1 MKNKR
6 FQECNW
12 VEKLWRYRWYL
23 LIPFQYIW
31 YSYIKPMRVPETAYD
46 DELCMTTTTGEEDLP
61 KVKELWCIL
70 IGDSQIKM
78 NWVWT
83 SDEVFSRIKDKPKQ
97 K

>member
-1 MKNKR
+1 MIKR

-46 DELCMTTTTGEEDLP
+46 DELCMTTTTGEEYLP
-61 KVKELWCIL
+61 KGKELWGIL
-70 IGDSQIKM
+70 IGSAQHKM
-78 NWVWT
+78 KWYWA
-83 SDEVFSRIKDKPKQ
+83 SEEVFNRIKEKYEK
-97 K
+97 